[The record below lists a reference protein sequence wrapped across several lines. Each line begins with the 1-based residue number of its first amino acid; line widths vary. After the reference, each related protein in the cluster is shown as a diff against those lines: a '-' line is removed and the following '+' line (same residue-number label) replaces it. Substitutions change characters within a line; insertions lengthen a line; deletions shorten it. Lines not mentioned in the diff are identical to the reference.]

1 MRLIPSASA
10 LPHSRHLLAPRRHL
24 LVQMDSWDVHKFGG
38 TSVGSAEC
46 MMRCIA
52 IIRPRLQ
59 DQRVAVVVSA
69 MGGKPK
75 VTDLLLDS
83 VYAAAENKSEVSEAK
98 LTQIQVKHTNCVS
111 ELLHPEAAK
120 TILQKID
127 ADLKD
132 IRDLLRAV
140 SLMRMAHEQIL
151 ELVSGYGELWSATI
165 MTEAMLERGL
175 PFVFL
180 NARDVLMVSEN
191 ELGTNVHW
199 EESTLKL
206 KQWIARVDEES
217 AKLGK
222 PRPHL
227 MITGYI
233 ASTLDGIATTL
244 KRDGSDF
251 SASIFGR
258 MLSSTGI
265 TIWTDVS
272 GVYSADPRRVPD
284 AQIIPLVSY
293 TEAIE
298 LAYFGAKVIHPKT
311 MSPAIDAQ
319 IPIYIRTSA
328 LIDLWLISDTLR
340 QHLRAG
346 APRHQD
352 IPSPGQGR
360 DHPGEVR
367 LRVQHRRQHRAPQR
381 GGLGHDRS
389 ARHSSPTLRRSQ
401 GVERIGH
408 VHRPGLIRAQHL
420 LCD

>member
-1 MRLIPSASA
+1 
-10 LPHSRHLLAPRRHL
+10 
-24 LVQMDSWDVHKFGG
+24 MDTWDVHKFGG

-46 MMRCIA
+46 MLRCIE
-52 IIRPRLQ
+52 IIRPRLMT
-59 DQRVAVVVSA
+59 QRVAVVVSA

-83 VYAAAENKSEVSEAK
+83 VHAAAANNTEACESK
-98 LTQIQVKHTNCVS
+98 LNQIQVKHTKCVG
-111 ELLHPEAAK
+111 ELLDPEAAEV
-120 TILQKID
+120 ILQKIES
-127 ADLKD
+127 DLKD

-180 NARDVLMVSEN
+180 NAREVLMVSEN
-191 ELGTNVHW
+191 ELGTKVHW
-199 EESTLKL
+199 EESIAKL

-217 AKLGK
+217 LQAGRPL
-222 PRPHL
+222 PHL

-319 IPIYIRTSA
+319 IPIYIRKT
-328 LIDLWLISDTLR
+328 IFC
-340 QHLRAG
+340 Q
-346 APRHQD
+346 
-352 IPSPGQGR
+352 
-360 DHPGEVR
+360 
-367 LRVQHRRQHRAPQR
+367 
-381 GGLGHDRS
+381 
-389 ARHSSPTLRRSQ
+389 
-401 GVERIGH
+401 
-408 VHRPGLIRAQHL
+408 
-420 LCD
+420 